1 MEAII
6 IEDDKLLAARLSSFL
21 SQKYET
27 CIYYDSAEGLEK
39 IKNGNYD
46 LIVVDSI
53 LPKKNINKFLKELKE
68 CGIQI
73 PTVILTFT
81 TTIEERIE
89 IADYSFAEYFVKH
102 NTKENFLN
110 IIDNLVK
117 RYTNQKNTNI
127 ISYKDLSI
135 EINNKKVHFIDKEI
149 STIKGKYFDLLYF
162 FVLNNNIVLKKEEIF
177 ERVWGVDSETTMNAI
192 EVYISG
198 LRKELKKVGCE
209 NYLKTIRGVGYSFS

>member
-1 MEAII
+1 MKAII

-127 ISYKDLSI
+127 ISYKNLSI

-149 STIKGKYFDLLYF
+149 STIKGKYFDLSL
-162 FVLNNNIVLKKEEIF
+162 IHI
-177 ERVWGVDSETTMNAI
+177 
-192 EVYISG
+192 
-198 LRKELKKVGCE
+198 
-209 NYLKTIRGVGYSFS
+209 